1 MSDLNFLFNFL
12 NVSLIIE
19 REWETYGNIMLNIHC
34 NNIQNLPKI
43 MGPEKTKSVAM
54 ISLK

>member
-19 REWETYGNIMLNIHC
+19 RESETYGNIMLNIHC

-43 MGPEKTKSVAM
+43 MGPEKNQIHSND
-54 ISLK
+54 